1 MYGQKTHL
9 GLVSAGIT
17 AASWW
22 MWSVTI
28 ALAVIAT
35 ILLVRVVITA
45 RSKSASRRP

>member
-1 MYGQKTHL
+1 MYGQKAQF

-28 ALAVIAT
+28 ALALAA
-35 ILLVRVVITA
+35 VVLCYRAVTTL
-45 RSKSASRRP
+45 RSSNSKHRP